1 MRSPLPLIAL
11 VLLAALLVAPAG
23 AVSIVTDNHTV
34 AYSDSTRYV
43 DLNVYDPAR
52 QAIYDVELVVNPD
65 THVELTFYNSLNQE
79 ITAEINR
86 TSTGP
91 NTEIITYRIGDDISG
106 PYESGTFLGLFG
118 LEPYKFTVVNY
129 ASNTRTDTFPP
140 LSLWLRNHN
149 KGIGWK
155 NPMAEMPDV
164 AVRLKVDATRDVDVT
179 VSTVPVDDLRK
190 QISDI
195 QGLGDEGIFKFVA
208 IGMAM
213 LQGITL
219 VITLGWYLF
228 QKIFIENF
236 YLALGLYEIIGAAY
250 AANTSRDIFQFF
262 KKFYQYNLALAQF
275 MYRLIDSIFSI
286 LARIIDALK
295 IW

>member
-1 MRSPLPLIAL
+1 MKPHLPLIAL
-11 VLLAALLVAPAG
+11 AVLAAVLVAPAA

-34 AYSDSTRYV
+34 AYSESTRHI
-43 DLNVYDPAR
+43 DLNVYDPGR
-52 QAIYDVELVVNPD
+52 QAIYDVEIIVNPD
-65 THVELTFYNSLNQE
+65 TQVELTFYSLNQE

-86 TSTGP
+86 TSTGD

-118 LEPYKFTVVNY
+118 LEPYKFTIVNY
-129 ASNTRTDTFPP
+129 ASNTATDTFPP

-155 NPMAEMPDV
+155 NPMAEIPDV
-164 AVRLKVDATRDVDVT
+164 AYRLKVDATRDVDVT
-179 VSTVPVDDLRK
+179 VSTVPVDDLRQK
-190 QISDI
+190 ASDI
-195 QGLGDEGIFKFVA
+195 QDLGDEGIFKLVA

-213 LQGITL
+213 VQGITL

-286 LARIIDALK
+286 LARIIDTLK